1 MDALLPMQLEGGGLQ
16 WRQRGI
22 RRKKAGRGKENRS
35 HSSLGR
41 GLLGA
46 TEAAHH
52 CQDWG
57 GKLLT
62 SARSC
67 TGEPLRV
74 YVSLI
79 LIRSCCWN
87 VVRMIMFIRK
97 ETRARHLRLYRSK
110 ISALCA
116 LKKKKRM
123 KTQFVKDKLTFCG
136 LRTLMTCV
144 TVPWLSAGTT
154 LLLGERSC
162 SWNVWPTDTETSLAL
177 YANKSV
183 VRH

>member
-116 LKKKKRM
+116 LKKKKEWKHNLWR
-123 KTQFVKDKLTFCG
+123 TNSPSVGWGLWWPAWQFPGWVLGPRYCSG
-136 LRTLMTCV
+136 RGAA
-144 TVPWLSAGTT
+144 AGMSDQQIQKHHWHCMRIN
-154 LLLGERSC
+154 L
-162 SWNVWPTDTETSLAL
+162 
-177 YANKSV
+177 
-183 VRH
+183 